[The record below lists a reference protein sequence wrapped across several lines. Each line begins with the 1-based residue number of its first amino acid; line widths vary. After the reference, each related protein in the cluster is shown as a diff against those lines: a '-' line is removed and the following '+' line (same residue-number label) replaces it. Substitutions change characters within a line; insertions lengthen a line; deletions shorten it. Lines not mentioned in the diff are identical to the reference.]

1 MQNYSWYTD
10 KPIKKSSDNIHQ
22 ILAFGSIKD
31 IKNIK
36 RTLGKNTLVNLFLQ
50 KPKNVYSPS
59 SFNFITKFILH
70 IKNIDEQ
77 KYLKSTPRHTR

>member
-10 KPIKKSSDNIHQ
+10 KPTEKSPDNIHQ

-36 RTLGKNTLVNLFLQ
+36 RTLGENTLTNLFLQ
-50 KPKNVYSPS
+50 KPKKVYSAS
-59 SFNFITKFILH
+59 SFNFITRFILH

-77 KYLKSTPRHTR
+77 KYLKSTPRRTG